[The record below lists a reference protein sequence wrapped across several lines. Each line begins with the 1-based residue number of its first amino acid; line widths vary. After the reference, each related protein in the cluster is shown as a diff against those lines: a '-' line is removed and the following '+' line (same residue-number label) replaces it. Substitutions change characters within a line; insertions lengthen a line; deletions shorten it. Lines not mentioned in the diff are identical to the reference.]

1 MKFVLVLGLFLA
13 SFGALSTAQA
23 EVIDLS
29 EINMTSNW
37 NDSNLRVNAPID
49 VHNDPYNLLGYEA
62 KLRTLE
68 ESESLGLMSA
78 SSSLQPWSDFYWA
91 FYSGGLAYRYRSN
104 DFTSAEQNPTEND
117 CQGQDSYVCYRNYYS
132 RFNSDTMLGFGDEAA
147 IDLLSPSEKYELL
160 VGDQT
165 FAITNAMWSTG
176 DYYHRTFGTVEKW
189 QGACEGTSA
198 AASVLPAP
206 ENTVTVTSANGTK
219 INFYPQDIRAL
230 VSYTFSGDRA
240 DYRAIGRRCNTK
252 DPAVDGSGRITDVAC
267 FDTNP
272 ASLHLALTNVIGLDK
287 QNLVIDSNY
296 DYEVWNYAVF
306 DYSYKYFNPQTRYY
320 SDSIAEAGV
329 TRTDYY
335 NDPYQAYRGDYD
347 YVVGIEMK
355 AKYAAGIQPSRAT
368 YMGPGSDKVTEVTY
382 YYDLEIK
389 NGRIVGGE
397 WYSQTRPDFVWK
409 LVDGKLPYTAYDQQI
424 TTEWNDF
431 TKPIPRDWQ
440 QAARNAFSAS
450 NTTTRPQTVLT
461 VVKRLLDASRPNPP
475 APAPS
480 PEPMP
485 EPVPI
490 PQ

>member
-1 MKFVLVLGLFLA
+1 MSMKFILALGLLLT
-13 SFGALSTAQA
+13 SFTAQS

-29 EINMTSNW
+29 EIALTSDRNH
-37 NDSNLRVNAPID
+37 SPIRINAPID
-49 VHNDPYNLLGYEA
+49 AHNDPYNLLGYEA
-62 KLRTLE
+62 KLRTLDE
-68 ESESLGLMSA
+68 TESLGLMSA
-78 SSSLQPWSDFYWA
+78 SSDLKPWSDFYWA
-91 FYSGGLAYRYRSN
+91 FYTGGLAYRYRSN
-104 DFTSAEQNPTEND
+104 DFTGAAND
-117 CQGQDSYVCYRNYYS
+117 TRMNNCQGQDAYLCYRNYYS
-132 RFNSDTMLGFGDEAA
+132 RFNSNTMLDFEDENA
-147 IDLLSPSEKYELL
+147 IDMLSPSEKYELL
-160 VGDQT
+160 VGDKN
-165 FAITNAMWSTG
+165 FSITNAMWSTG
-176 DYYHRTFGTVEKW
+176 DYYHRTSGTVERW
-189 QGACEGTSA
+189 MGACEGTSA

-206 ENTVTVTSANGTK
+206 TDTVRVTAADGTK

-230 VSYTFSGDRA
+230 ISYTFSGDRA

-252 DPAVDGSGRITDVAC
+252 DPATDSAGRISDVAC

-306 DYSYKYFNPQTRYY
+306 DYSYRYFNPQTRYY
-320 SDSIAEAGV
+320 ADSLETAGV
-329 TRTDYY
+329 TRRDYY
-335 NDPYQAYRGDYD
+335 DDPYQAYRGDYD

-397 WYSQTRPDFVWK
+397 WYSKVRPDFVWK

-424 TTEWNDF
+424 STEWNDF
-431 TKPIPRDWQ
+431 SRPIPQDWQ
-440 QAARNAFSAS
+440 QAARNAFAGS

-461 VVKRLLDASRPNPP
+461 VVKRLLDASRGEVS
-475 APAPS
+475 PAPS
-480 PEPMP
+480 PEPAP